1 MFSLLDIKLV
11 YEFFDITRTFM
22 LLILSK
28 KSKILSLLEK
38 FPEQFSP
45 RVIQKEILSE
55 IEEKIKSGYKKIILC
70 APTGVGK
77 SLVGATISRYFDS
90 SFTITASKHLQD
102 QYIKDIPFL
111 KPVKGKQNF
120 SCLKMMESEKVE
132 NTRRAMRWGLTC
144 DKGQCQEKI
153 NRDGKETI
161 EICKF
166 KPTIKQVEEHTQDAE
181 SCHYYLQKYEALVAK
196 HSLWNYHA
204 FFQIMKFNRKLFE
217 NYLDRKVS
225 VFDEAHKIEDQ
236 IMQFIG
242 FDIFNIQIQ
251 ECNLDSDRYVFS
263 DLDSMIQL
271 TDDIAYSYAK
281 KIKDIKES
289 DTYQNNPDYELITR
303 LERRYDR
310 AAQAKID
317 ILSDKENFVVNDP
330 LRDLNGNIRTISIK
344 PVDVSKFA
352 NSFFDTD
359 YQIFMSATI
368 DKRSFCENMGLDEEH
383 VAFVDSPKSPFPIGN
398 RQIELLNIRRLSYGS
413 TKEDELEVIKTI
425 DRILDEHS
433 NERGLILTSSIP
445 RCQKIQRY
453 LSSKNTRRIRIC
465 HSINKDGKTQ
475 DEVISEHAL
484 DPTGVLLS
492 SSLWE
497 GVDLKDDLSR
507 FQIIAKV
514 PYPNY
519 KEKRIKAKMEK
530 FPSWYT
536 SQTLTKL
543 LQGFGRS
550 IRSETDWAKTYVL
563 DTAANNVFFK
573 AQRMIP
579 RAYYDV
585 LGLETL

>member
-1 MFSLLDIKLV
+1 MI
-11 YEFFDITRTFM
+11 
-22 LLILSK
+22 LILNK
-28 KSKILSLLEK
+28 KRIILSLLDK
-38 FPEQFSP
+38 FPDQFTP
-45 RVIQKEILSE
+45 RKIQKEILSE
-55 IEEKIKSGYKKIILC
+55 IEEKIKSDYKKIILC

-77 SLVGATISRYFDS
+77 SLVGATVSKYFDS
-90 SFTITASKHLQD
+90 SFTITASKQLQD

-111 KPVKGKQNF
+111 KSVKGKQNF
-120 SCLKMMESEKVE
+120 PCLKMMESEKVD

-153 NRDGKETI
+153 MKEGKDVI

-166 KPTIKQVEEHTQDAE
+166 KPTIKQVEDNSQNTEC
-181 SCHYYLQKYEALVAK
+181 CHYYLQKYDALVSK

-204 FFQIMKFNRKLFE
+204 FFQIMKFNKKLFE
-217 NYLDRKVS
+217 DYLDRKVS

-242 FDIFNIQIQ
+242 FDIFGGQIE
-251 ECNLDSDRYVFS
+251 ECNLDPNRYNFS

-289 DTYQNNPDYELITR
+289 DAFENNPDYQLVSR

-317 ILSDKENFVVNDP
+317 ILSDKDNFVVNDP
-330 LRDLNGNIRTISIK
+330 IHDLNGNVRSISIK

-352 NSFFDTD
+352 NSFFTTD
-359 YQIFMSATI
+359 FQIFMSATI
-368 DKRSFCENMGLDEEH
+368 DKHSFCENMGLDKEQ
-383 VAFVDSPKSPFPIGN
+383 VAFIDTPNSPFPLKN
-398 RQIELLNIRRLSYGS
+398 RRVELLNIRRLSYGS
-413 TKEDELEVIKTI
+413 TEEDELEVIKTI

-433 NERGLILTSSIP
+433 TERGLILTSSVP
-445 RCQKIQRY
+445 RCQKILRY
-453 LSSKNTRRIRIC
+453 ISPKNTKRIRIC
-465 HSINKDGKTQ
+465 HSTNKDGKTQ
-475 DEVISEHAL
+475 DEIISEHAS

-507 FQIIAKV
+507 FQIIAKI

-536 SQTLTKL
+536 AQTLTKL

-550 IRSETDWAKTYVL
+550 VRSETDWATTYVL
-563 DTAANNVFFK
+563 DGAISHVLFK
-573 AQRMIP
+573 AQDMIP
-579 RAYYDV
+579 KAYYDV
-585 LGLETL
+585 LGMKISS

>member
-1 MFSLLDIKLV
+1 M
-11 YEFFDITRTFM
+11 
-22 LLILSK
+22 
-28 KSKILSLLEK
+28 
-38 FPEQFSP
+38 
-45 RVIQKEILSE
+45 
-55 IEEKIKSGYKKIILC
+55 
-70 APTGVGK
+70 
-77 SLVGATISRYFDS
+77 
-90 SFTITASKHLQD
+90 QD

-111 KPVKGKQNF
+111 KSVKGKQNF
-120 SCLKMMESEKVE
+120 ACLKMMESEKVD
-132 NTRRAMRWGLTC
+132 NIRRAMRWGFTC

-153 NRDGKETI
+153 TKDGKEVV

-166 KPTIKQVEEHTQDAE
+166 KPTIKQVEENAQNSE
-181 SCHYYLQKYEALVAK
+181 SCHYYLQKYDALISK

-204 FFQIMKFNRKLFE
+204 FFQIMKFNKKLFE
-217 NYLDRKVS
+217 DYLDRKVS

-242 FDIFNIQIQ
+242 FDIFNGQID
-251 ECNLDSDRYVFS
+251 ECKLNPDRYDFS

-289 DTYQNNPDYELITR
+289 DVFQKEPDYELITR

-317 ILSDKENFVVNDP
+317 VLSDKDNFVVNDP
-330 LRDLNGNIRTISIK
+330 IRDLNGIVRSISIK

-368 DKRSFCENMGLDEEH
+368 DKNSFCENMGLDKEQ
-383 VAFVDSPKSPFPIGN
+383 VAFIDTPKSPFPLKN
-398 RQIELLNIRRLSYGS
+398 RRIELLNIRRLSYGS
-413 TKEDELEVIKTI
+413 TEEDELEVIKTI

-433 NERGLILTSSIP
+433 NERGLILTSSVP
-445 RCQKIQRY
+445 RCQKILRY
-453 LSSKNTRRIRIC
+453 LSPKNTRRIRIC
-465 HSINKDGKTQ
+465 HSTNKDGKTQ
-475 DEVISEHAL
+475 DEIISEHAN

-519 KEKRIKAKMEK
+519 KEKRIKAKMDK

-536 SQTLTKL
+536 AQTLTKL

-550 IRSETDWAKTYVL
+550 IRSENDWATTYVL
-563 DTAANNVFFK
+563 DAAVNNVLFK
-573 AQRMIP
+573 AQNMIP
-579 RAYYDV
+579 KAYYDV
-585 LGLETL
+585 LGMENL

>member
-1 MFSLLDIKLV
+1 M
-11 YEFFDITRTFM
+11 
-22 LLILSK
+22 
-28 KSKILSLLEK
+28 LSLLEK
-38 FPEQFSP
+38 FPDQFSP
-45 RVIQKEILSE
+45 RDIQKKIIFE
-55 IEEKIKSGYKKIILC
+55 IEEKLKSGYKKIILC

-77 SLVGATISRYFDS
+77 SLVGATVSRYFDS

-120 SCLKMMESEKVE
+120 ACLKMMESEKVD

-153 NRDGKETI
+153 IKNGKEVV
-161 EICKF
+161 EVCKF
-166 KPTIKQVEEHTQDAE
+166 KPTIKQVDEHTQNTE
-181 SCHYYLQKYEALVAK
+181 SCHYYLQKYDALVSK

-204 FFQIMKFNRKLFE
+204 FFQIMKFNKKLFE
-217 NYLDRKVS
+217 DYLNRKVS
-225 VFDEAHKIEDQ
+225 IFDEAHKIEDQ

-242 FDIFNIQIQ
+242 FDIFNGQID
-251 ECNLDSDRYVFS
+251 ECNLNSGKYDFS

-271 TDDIAYSYAK
+271 IDDIAYSYAK
-281 KIKDIKES
+281 KIKDTKES
-289 DTYQNNPDYELITR
+289 DSFQREPDYESITR

-317 ILSDKENFVVNDP
+317 ILTGKDNFVVNDP
-330 LRDLNGNIRTISIK
+330 VRDLNGNFRSISVK
-344 PVDVSKFA
+344 PIDVSSFA
-352 NSFFDTD
+352 NSFFTTE

-368 DKRSFCENMGLDEEH
+368 DRFSFCENMGLVQDD
-383 VAFVDSPKSPFPIGN
+383 VAFIDTPKSPFPLDN
-398 RQIELLNIRRLSYGS
+398 RRIDLLNIKRLSYGS
-413 TKEDELEVIKTI
+413 TESDELEVIKVI
-425 DRILDEHS
+425 DRIMNEHS
-433 NERGLILTSSIP
+433 GERGLILTSSVP
-445 RCQKIQRY
+445 RCQKILRY
-453 LSSKNTRRIRIC
+453 LSPKNTRRIRIC
-465 HSINKDGKTQ
+465 HSYNQDGKTQ
-475 DEVISEHAL
+475 DEIISEHAS
-484 DPTGVLLS
+484 DPTSVLLS

-519 KEKRIKAKMEK
+519 KEKRTKAKMDK
-530 FPSWYT
+530 FPLWYT

-550 IRSETDWAKTYVL
+550 IRSENDWAKTYVL
-563 DTAANNVFFK
+563 DTAVNNVFFK

-585 LGLETL
+585 LGIENQ

>member
-1 MFSLLDIKLV
+1 M
-11 YEFFDITRTFM
+11 
-22 LLILSK
+22 
-28 KSKILSLLEK
+28 
-38 FPEQFSP
+38 
-45 RVIQKEILSE
+45 
-55 IEEKIKSGYKKIILC
+55 KSGYKKIILC

-77 SLVGATISRYFDS
+77 SLVGATVSRYFDS

-120 SCLKMMESEKVE
+120 ACLKMMESEKVD
-132 NTRRAMRWGLTC
+132 NARKAMRWGLTC

-153 NRDGKETI
+153 NKNGKEVI
-161 EICKF
+161 EVCKF
-166 KPTIKQVEEHTQDAE
+166 KPTIKQVEDNTQGTE
-181 SCHYYLQKYEALVAK
+181 SCHYYLQKYDALVSK

-204 FFQIMKFNRKLFE
+204 FFQIMKFNKKLFE
-217 NYLDRKVS
+217 DYLNRKVS
-225 VFDEAHKIEDQ
+225 IFDEAHKIEDQ

-242 FDIFNIQIQ
+242 FDIFSGQIE
-251 ECNLDSDRYVFS
+251 ECNLNATKYNFT

-271 TDDIAYSYAK
+271 IDDIAYSYAK

-289 DTYQNNPDYELITR
+289 DSYQKDPDYESVTR
-303 LERRYDR
+303 LERRFDR

-317 ILSDKENFVVNDP
+317 ILTNKDNFVVNDP
-330 LRDLNGNIRTISIK
+330 VSDLNGNFRTISVK
-344 PVDVSKFA
+344 PIDVSTFA
-352 NSFFDTD
+352 DSFFTTE

-368 DKRSFCENMGLDEEH
+368 DKFSFCENMGLPQEDI
-383 VAFVDSPKSPFPIGN
+383 AFIDTPKSPFPIEH
-398 RQIELLNIRRLSYGS
+398 RRIDLLNIKRLSYGS
-413 TKEDELEVIKTI
+413 TESDELEVIKTI
-425 DRILDEHS
+425 DRIMDEHS
-433 NERGLILTSSIP
+433 GERGLILTSSVP
-445 RCQKIQRY
+445 RCQKILRY
-453 LSSKNTRRIRIC
+453 LSPKNTRRIRIC
-465 HSINKDGKTQ
+465 HSYNKDGKTQ
-475 DEVISEHAL
+475 DEIISEHAA

-519 KEKRIKAKMEK
+519 KEKRTKAKMDK
-530 FPSWYT
+530 FPLWYT

-550 IRSETDWAKTYVL
+550 IRSEDDWARTYVL
-563 DTAANNVFFK
+563 DTAVNNVFFK
-573 AQRMIP
+573 AQKMIP

-585 LGLETL
+585 LGIENL

>member
-1 MFSLLDIKLV
+1 M
-11 YEFFDITRTFM
+11 
-22 LLILSK
+22 
-28 KSKILSLLEK
+28 
-38 FPEQFSP
+38 
-45 RVIQKEILSE
+45 E
-55 IEEKIKSGYKKIILC
+55 IETKLKSGYKKIILC

-77 SLVGATISRYFDS
+77 SLVGATMSRYFDS
-90 SFTITASKHLQD
+90 SFTVTASKHLQN
-102 QYIKDIPFL
+102 QYLQDIPFL

-120 SCLKMMESEKVE
+120 PCLKLMQSEKVE
-132 NTRRAMRWGLTC
+132 NPRRAMRWGLTC
-144 DKGQCQEKI
+144 DKGLCQEKI
-153 NRDGKETI
+153 NKDGKEI
-161 EICKF
+161 LDVCPF
-166 KPTIKQVEEHTQDAE
+166 KPTIKQVETNSQDSE
-181 SCHYYLQKYEALVAK
+181 SCYYYLQKYDALVSK
-196 HSLWNYHA
+196 HSLWNYHS

-217 NYLDRKVS
+217 DYLNRKVS

-242 FDIFNIQIQ
+242 FDIFASQIE
-251 ECNLDSDRYVFS
+251 ECNLNSERYDFS

-271 TDDIAYSYAK
+271 TDDISYSYAK
-281 KIKDIKES
+281 RIKDIKES
-289 DTYQNNPDYELITR
+289 DAYQKDPDYELISR

-317 ILSDKENFVVNDP
+317 ILTDKENFVVNDP
-330 LRDLNGNIRTISIK
+330 IRDIDGNLRTISVK
-344 PVDVSKFA
+344 PIDVSKFTDF
-352 NSFFDTD
+352 FFDTD

-368 DKRSFCENMGLDEEH
+368 DKHSFCENMGFDDDQ
-383 VAFVDSPKSPFPIGN
+383 VAFVDTPRSPFSIEN
-398 RQIELLNIRRLSYGS
+398 RQINLLNIRRLSYGS
-413 TKEDELEVIKTI
+413 TEEDELEVIKVI

-433 NERGLILTSSIP
+433 DQRGLILTSSIP
-445 RCQKIQRY
+445 RCHKILRH
-453 LSSKNTRRIRIC
+453 LSPKNTKRIRIC
-465 HSINKDGKTQ
+465 HSVNKDQKTQ
-475 DEVISEHAL
+475 DQIISEHAS

-519 KEKRIKAKMEK
+519 KEKRVKAKMDR

-563 DTAANNVFFK
+563 DTAVNNVLFK

-579 RAYYDV
+579 KAYYDV
-585 LGLETL
+585 LGIEN

>member
-1 MFSLLDIKLV
+1 M
-11 YEFFDITRTFM
+11 
-22 LLILSK
+22 
-28 KSKILSLLEK
+28 
-38 FPEQFSP
+38 
-45 RVIQKEILSE
+45 E
-55 IEEKIKSGYKKIILC
+55 IEEKLKSGYKKIILC

-77 SLVGATISRYFDS
+77 SLVGATVSRYFDS

-120 SCLKMMESEKVE
+120 VCLKMMESEKVD
-132 NTRRAMRWGLTC
+132 NTRKAMRWGLTC

-153 NRDGKETI
+153 NKNGKEVI
-161 EICKF
+161 EVCKF
-166 KPTIKQVEEHTQDAE
+166 KPTIKQVEDNTHEAK
-181 SCHYYLQKYEALVAK
+181 SCHYYLQKYDALVSK
-196 HSLWNYHA
+196 HSLWNYYA
-204 FFQIMKFNRKLFE
+204 FFQIMKFNKKLFE

-225 VFDEAHKIEDQ
+225 IFDESHKIEDQ

-242 FDIFNIQIQ
+242 FDIFSGQVE
-251 ECNLDSDRYVFS
+251 ECNLNTAKYDLT

-271 TDDIAYSYAK
+271 IDDIAYSYAK

-289 DTYQNNPDYELITR
+289 DSYQKEPDYESITR

-310 AAQAKID
+310 AAQARID
-317 ILSDKENFVVNDP
+317 ILTDKDNFVVNDP
-330 LRDLNGNIRTISIK
+330 IQDLNGNFRTISVK
-344 PVDVSKFA
+344 PIDVSTFA
-352 NSFFDTD
+352 NSFFTTE

-368 DKRSFCENMGLDEEH
+368 DKFSFCENMGLQQDD
-383 VAFVDSPKSPFPIGN
+383 VTFIDTPKSPFPIEH
-398 RQIELLNIRRLSYGS
+398 RRIDLLNIKRLSYGS
-413 TKEDELEVIKTI
+413 TENDELEVIKTI
-425 DRILDEHS
+425 DRIMDEHYG
-433 NERGLILTSSIP
+433 ERGLILTSSVP
-445 RCQKIQRY
+445 RCQKILRY
-453 LSSKNTRRIRIC
+453 LSPKNTRRIRIC
-465 HSINKDGKTQ
+465 HSYNKDGKTQ
-475 DEVISEHAL
+475 DEIISEHAA

-519 KEKRIKAKMEK
+519 KEKRTKAKMDK
-530 FPSWYT
+530 FPLWYT

-550 IRSETDWAKTYVL
+550 IRSEDDWAKTYVL
-563 DTAANNVFFK
+563 DTAVNNVFFK
-573 AQRMIP
+573 AQKMIP

-585 LGLETL
+585 LGIENL